1 LLAQRYEV
9 LLINRAVDFVIDLLF
24 WVEDVLDSSNFLV
37 KERNEQVELSVERR
51 KGRVSILI
59 LLFIGVL
66 LINSDIVIFIMVVI
80 LLRV

>member
-9 LLINRAVDFVIDLLF
+9 LLSNRAVDFVIDLLF